1 MPSWRAAR
9 AFLLA
14 AISLNLPAR
23 AEPALPSYREEVVVA
38 AWNELDAAITASC
51 RWNKG
56 LEGIGAPLTC
66 DADRLDAVIAQAEA
80 FTSHVVNDGRIH
92 YLMGLAQRH
101 RGELQAAERSLR
113 TSTQLA
119 PTRVEAWFDL
129 GELLSRRRDWEGA
142 RTAFT
147 QVVALL
153 PEGKRAWPGWFQLAQ
168 VAGHRGDAE
177 ELDRALREALRHGFT
192 FQIVMGNEGWA
203 TFLADPVLRPGLER
217 LIRVYADP
225 EVAGAL
231 LGAERATPAR
241 P

>member
-1 MPSWRAAR
+1 MRSWLAAR
-9 AFLLA
+9 ACVLA
-14 AISLNLPAR
+14 SLGLAPLAR
-23 AEPALPSYREEVVVA
+23 AEPTLPSYREEVVVA
-38 AWNELDAAITASC
+38 AWKELDEAITASC

-66 DADRLDAVIAQAEA
+66 DADRLDAVIVQAKA
-80 FTSHVVNDGRIH
+80 FASHVVNDGRIH

-101 RGELQAAERSLR
+101 RGELQAAERSFR
-113 TSTQLA
+113 ASTELA

-142 RTAFT
+142 REAFT
-147 QVVALL
+147 QVVSLL

-203 TFLADPVLRPGLER
+203 AFVADPVLRPGLER

-231 LGAERATPAR
+231 LATPRATPAR